1 MKPAILL
8 IVALALGLVSC
19 SSAGPAVDRH
29 DPEAVLRAYFAAW
42 QRGDWS
48 AQASFMDDNYAGM
61 DPEPLES
68 LYLVEIVPLPAP
80 SSNERLYRVVF
91 DIRVKGQGVSM
102 RSGRYDWSYYLAWDA
117 GRGSWLIT
125 NYGAG

>member
-1 MKPAILL
+1 MKPLL
-8 IVALALGLVSC
+8 LPIIALALGLVSC
-19 SSAGPAVDRH
+19 SSSGPAVDRH

-48 AQASFMDDNYAGM
+48 AQASFMDDKYAGM
-61 DPEPLES
+61 NPEPVES
-68 LYLVEIVPLPAP
+68 IRVLEIVPLPAP

-91 DIRVKGQGVSM
+91 DIQVKGQGVSM
-102 RSGRYDWSYYLAWDA
+102 RSGRYDWSYYLTWEA